1 MSAIATP
8 VDAVDAQAAEFR
20 QYICRACGLI
30 YDEEKGDPDSGL
42 APGTLFANISDDWSC
57 PLCGVTKS
65 DFEPYVTVLNTTQK
79 EPSQAGLSRRVDPGV
94 VIVGAGTA
102 GWQMAK
108 SLRDRDATLPITMVT
123 NCPGD
128 VYDKPLLS
136 VAMAKGLDVEALVK
150 ETGRQAADRLHIRLL
165 PEAHAVSINT
175 ATNTLRT
182 TRGTLKFRH
191 LVLAHGAA
199 PRVDAKLPAELCW
212 TVNDLQYYRRFRGA
226 VSASGKP
233 QRIIVTG
240 AGLVGSEIA
249 NDLALAGHSIVL
261 LDVAERPLASLLQES
276 SCKEL
281 LDAWSSLDIEFVG
294 GVRVQKVIRTQRGV
308 QVETD
313 SGFKVEGDHL
323 LAATG
328 LQTPSRLA
336 MSAGLQWN
344 NGIAVNSEDLSTS
357 VENIHALGDCI
368 SINGQ
373 ALRYIEPIGRQAQ
386 VIAARLTGCERM
398 AYSHAKPVVRIK
410 TGSRGFTV

>member
-1 MSAIATP
+1 MSAIAIPIDRHT
-8 VDAVDAQAAEFR
+8 AEFR

-30 YDEEKGDPDSGL
+30 YDEKKGDPDSGL
-42 APGTLFANISDDWSC
+42 APGTLFANIPDDWSC

-65 DFEPYVTVLNTTQK
+65 DFEPYLAVLK
-79 EPSQAGLSRRVDPGV
+79 IADRKAPSQAGLNCRVDPGV
-94 VIVGAGTA
+94 VIAGAGTA
-102 GWQMAK
+102 GWQIAK
-108 SLRDRDATLPITMVT
+108 SLRERDAALPITMVT

-128 VYDKPLLS
+128 VYDKPMLS

-150 ETGRQAADRLHIRLL
+150 ETGRKAADRLQIKLL
-165 PEAHAVSINT
+165 SETHAVSVNT
-175 ATNTLRT
+175 TTNTLRT
-182 TRGTLKFRH
+182 TRGTIKFRH

-212 TVNDLQYYRRFRGA
+212 TVNDLQCYRRFRSA

-233 QRIIVTG
+233 QRIIITG

-249 NDLALAGHSIVL
+249 NDLALVGHSIVL
-261 LDVAERPLASLLQES
+261 LDVAERPLASLLHET

-281 LDAWSSLDIEFVG
+281 LDAWSSLDIEFIG
-294 GVRVQKVIRTQRGV
+294 GVRVQQVTRTQRGV
-308 QVETD
+308 EVETD

-336 MSAGLQWN
+336 QSAGLQWN
-344 NGIAVNSEDLSTS
+344 NGIAVDAENLSTS
-357 VENIHALGDCI
+357 VKNIHALGDCI

-373 ALRYIEPIGRQAQ
+373 ALRYIEPIGRQAKI
-386 VIAARLTGCERM
+386 IAARLTGCEPM
-398 AYSHAKPVVRIK
+398 TYSHVKPVVRIK